1 MTWENNVVWKRKKRD
16 RVHTCN
22 MAISRH
28 AQVCRLPLPKSRED
42 SCYCCWRRVPSFT
55 GKTTVT
61 LLMHLH
67 HLDLHHIYVV
77 CKCVEM
83 HAILLLDS
91 HFAIFIDEWRRKLH
105 SMTLSWSP
113 LHGRKASIVCR
124 WTQAIW
130 RLTGCCDAIGAFIS
144 LLVTIL
150 QVDHTRVLTRFKG
163 WTHEIVV

>member
-1 MTWENNVVWKRKKRD
+1 
-16 RVHTCN
+16 

-28 AQVCRLPLPKSRED
+28 TQVCRLPLPKSRED

-91 HFAIFIDEWRRKLH
+91 HFAIFIDE
-105 SMTLSWSP
+105 
-113 LHGRKASIVCR
+113 
-124 WTQAIW
+124 
-130 RLTGCCDAIGAFIS
+130 
-144 LLVTIL
+144 
-150 QVDHTRVLTRFKG
+150 
-163 WTHEIVV
+163 